1 MSEEQKNRVNVK
13 IFNEEYVMRSPA
25 SVEYMKRLAEYV
37 GGKMWQVSQKN
48 NRLSLSKIAVL
59 TSINLADELFRER
72 SKVRELEML
81 LKKRPKK

>member
-37 GGKMWQVSQKN
+37 DGKMWQVSQKT
-48 NRLSLSKIAVL
+48 IV
-59 TSINLADELFRER
+59 
-72 SKVRELEML
+72 
-81 LKKRPKK
+81 